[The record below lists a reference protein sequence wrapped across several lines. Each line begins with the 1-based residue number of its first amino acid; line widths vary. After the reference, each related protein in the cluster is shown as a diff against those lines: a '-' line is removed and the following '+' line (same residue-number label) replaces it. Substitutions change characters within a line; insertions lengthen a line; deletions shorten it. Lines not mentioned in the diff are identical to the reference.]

1 LSSSTTT
8 TTTTASSS
16 SSAYRN
22 FIFSIK
28 SPKTRLE
35 YTCLLRYFMAWLKMD
50 VLNDDNYNNYEKLL
64 HKDPKLITSDIIDF
78 IIYLKYK
85 KRLSPASVSSHIAA
99 LHHFYDMNDIGDQLK
114 WKKINSFK
122 GEYYNTTEDRPY
134 SREEIKILVD
144 RAELRN
150 KAIIF

>member
-1 LSSSTTT
+1 
-8 TTTTASSS
+8 
-16 SSAYRN
+16 
-22 FIFSIK
+22 
-28 SPKTRLE
+28 
-35 YTCLLRYFMAWLKMD
+35 
-50 VLNDDNYNNYEKLL
+50 
-64 HKDPKLITSDIIDF
+64 
-78 IIYLKYK
+78 
-85 KRLSPASVSSHIAA
+85 
-99 LHHFYDMNDIGDQLK
+99 MNDIGDQLK